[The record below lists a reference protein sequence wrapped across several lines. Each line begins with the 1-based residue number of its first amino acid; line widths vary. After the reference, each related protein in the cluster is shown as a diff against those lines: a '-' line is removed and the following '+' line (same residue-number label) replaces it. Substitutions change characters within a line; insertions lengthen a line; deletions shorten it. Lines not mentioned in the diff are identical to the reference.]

1 MFDDSMAQLITDL
14 NNFPDSLQGAAVAVG
29 NFDGVHRGH
38 RQLIEQLMAA
48 ARKIKGP
55 AVVLTFD
62 PPPQALLLPDR
73 PLGPPLTTIAR
84 RAELLGGLGVDALI
98 AYPTDRALL
107 SLSAVDFFEQFIVG
121 KLRAGAMVE
130 GPNFRFGRDRGG
142 DTALLQE
149 LCRAAGMD
157 CSIAPASEDQ
167 AGMIS
172 SSRVRH
178 LLAQGDIAAANAMLT
193 QNYQL
198 NGLVS
203 GGARRGR
210 ELGFPTANLTQ
221 INSQV
226 PAHGVYAGSASL
238 NDQWWPAA
246 INIGPNPTF
255 DDSDTKVEV
264 HIIGWQGTLYG
275 ERLTCALNERI
286 RDVMKFESLASLQL
300 QIRQDI
306 ATATRLHPSRLM

>member
-1 MFDDSMAQLITDL
+1 
-14 NNFPDSLQGAAVAVG
+14 
-29 NFDGVHRGH
+29 
-38 RQLIEQLMAA
+38 
-48 ARKIKGP
+48 
-55 AVVLTFD
+55 LTFD
-62 PPPQALLLPDR
+62 PPPQAILAPDR

-84 RAELLGGLGVDALI
+84 RAELLGSLGVDALI

-149 LCRAAGMD
+149 LCRSAGMD
-157 CSIAPASEDQ
+157 CSIAQASEDQ

-172 SSRVRH
+172 SSRVRR
-178 LLAQGDIAAANAMLT
+178 LLAEGDIAAANAMLT
-193 QNYQL
+193 ENYQL

-203 GGARRGR
+203 AGARRGR

-221 INSQV
+221 IASQV
-226 PAHGVYAGSASL
+226 PAHGVYAGSAAL
-238 NDQWWPAA
+238 NDQWLPAA

-255 DDSDTKVEV
+255 DDSDAKVEV

-275 ERLTCALNERI
+275 ERLTCSLKERI
-286 RDVMKFESLASLQL
+286 RDVMKFESLASLQQ

-306 ATATRLHPSRLM
+306 ATAASLQTGP